1 MFLDEKDQLD
11 IEKVR
16 NILLM
21 ILQVNTL
28 LKKLGYAQFDKK
40 DIKVITE
47 ILDINND
54 ARIDRNDLM
63 EIFNFVSKQ

>member
-63 EIFNFVSKQ
+63 EIFNFVSK